1 MHQAK
6 AALYYLVGLAL
17 AFLVHEYAQ
26 ARTAKALGD
35 TSAAAAGRLSLDP
48 SRHFDPLGT
57 GLLPGLLLL
66 VAAAGVAFVPPFAYG
81 KPMPMDG
88 LRFDRRR
95 YVQATMAGPAATLA
109 LSAVLAA
116 GLRVAGPGELGSAM
130 ARALVVA
137 VMMTVFQLMP
147 IPPLDGSRVLA
158 RFLPRKA
165 ADFMDQ
171 AQAYGGIVMIVVFF
185 IFGSPVFVFV
195 DAIGNGLC
203 RVLVGAD
210 CF

>member
-6 AALYYLVGLAL
+6 AALYYLVGLTL
-17 AFLVHEYAQ
+17 AFMAHEYAQ
-26 ARTAKALGD
+26 ARAAKVLGD
-35 TSAAAAGRLSLDP
+35 RSAESAGRLSLDP
-48 SRHFDPLGT
+48 RRHFDPLGT

-81 KPMPMDG
+81 RAMPMDG

-95 YVQATMAGPAATLA
+95 YVQATLAGPAATLA
-109 LSAVLAA
+109 LAAALA
-116 GLRVAGPGELGSAM
+116 LFMRVVGPGELGSAIGHG
-130 ARALVVA
+130 LVVA

-147 IPPLDGSRVLA
+147 LPPLDGSRVLA
-158 RFLPRKA
+158 RFLPPKG
-165 ADFMDQ
+165 ADFMDK
-171 AQAYGGIVMIVVFF
+171 AQDFGGIVMIVVFF
-185 IFGSPVFVFV
+185 VFGSPVFVVV

-203 RVLVGAD
+203 RILVGVD